1 MINLA
6 EYQKL
11 NNSFR
16 NELIFHVGATSGF
29 YSEFNNMVL
38 AMIYCLQWRIK
49 FSLYSEDA
57 MIKAGMIIFFRF
69 AKKSKV
75 DFIINII

>member
-38 AMIYCLQWRIK
+38 AMIYCL
-49 FSLYSEDA
+49 
-57 MIKAGMIIFFRF
+57 
-69 AKKSKV
+69 
-75 DFIINII
+75 